1 MKKFYFLFLF
11 ALIASIGNLYA
22 AEKTVTW
29 NFAGRKSGSGATTS
43 CELKVQSGSA
53 TGTWKIS
60 ASENFTAQTGSGST
74 SVTLGSKKAPCTDAK
89 LELTNSPIPEGAQ
102 IKKVSITAKTN
113 NAKGATFGLQIGGV
127 SSETTLTFD
136 KTKTTQEFT
145 ESKVG
150 NVVLV
155 INTLNQSNVSLYSIS
170 ITYEEVAET
179 KCAKPTFN
187 LENGKTYTD
196 AQTLVITSTT
206 ADATIHY
213 TINRGEEKTG
223 QPAEFTE
230 NGEYTVDAWATKDNL
245 TESDHASIK
254 FTIAKKCAAPTFTP
268 AAGYL
273 KLGNAITFTS
283 ATADAEISYQ
293 YSYNGGEYTSFVKG
307 TSFTPDK
314 EGTYKIIAKA
324 TKTGLEDG
332 VSGEQIYEVGNLVFY
347 ESFDKNDGTG
357 GNDGKWSGSIASN
370 DIQYDVTGWT
380 CQNASGANK
389 CAKFGTS
396 SKKGTATTPAL
407 TDLEGDAILTF
418 KAAPWNTE
426 GGKMSVTIS
435 DGTIETSEFELINN
449 TFTEYSVKI
458 SGGATSKITFTS
470 SEARFFLDEV
480 KVKQVAVATPTI
492 TPNGGDVKVGDKIT
506 FATKTDGA
514 TLSYSTDG
522 GQTWTPGSEY
532 TATTVGALNL
542 WVKATKGSDES
553 AVAKATF
560 NVVDPNAIGS
570 VNINITADKT
580 AKTGELFGTMT
591 VAVPMP
597 INATVMDV
605 VIKKDGKEFSSDKNL
620 TAEFSKEIT
629 ETGTYEIDVTAN
641 NDKEIIGDKKTAEF
655 YSNKLTDI
663 ADFLLYGP
671 ECNNLFGS
679 DVVYEFTCPL
689 SVTYANG
696 SNLWVTDGTDGMLIF
711 QRGGFSTAY
720 TNGTVFAKGIKGQ
733 YTVYN
738 NTIELTEPVLTE
750 TTEGATVDPKQIE
763 IAAISADNQNQF
775 VIIKDAVLNVKNET
789 FADAAGNTVDMYDK
803 KFCTVPADGTY
814 DVVGI
819 VSYYGY
825 SEAEAATQVYPLAFL
840 TAPTATLGF
849 TAAEINEMP
858 WLAANDIVLTE
869 DGSFEDMNASCVK
882 LTCEEGAQ
890 IEYTLDSGEPSPS
903 TATVESGTEIG
914 FTDGESYMLTVCAV
928 KGGYKSASREYLFS
942 IGKTS
947 SVSSMSAEGVKVFAA
962 EGGVEVV
969 ADEAADVA
977 VYTVAGQLV
986 RQARV
991 AEGST
996 LVNVAPGFYVV
1007 RANGTATKVI
1017 VR

>member
-1 MKKFYFLFLF
+1 MY
-11 ALIASIGNLYA
+11 ISG
-22 AEKTVTW
+22 EKV
-29 NFAGRKSGSGATTS
+29 G
-43 CELKVQSGSA
+43 
-53 TGTWKIS
+53 
-60 ASENFTAQTGSGST
+60 
-74 SVTLGSKKAPCTDAK
+74 
-89 LELTNSPIPEGAQ
+89 
-102 IKKVSITAKTN
+102 
-113 NAKGATFGLQIGGV
+113 
-127 SSETTLTFD
+127 SETVGKSMSNKNFSVATDPSNTSGVVKFD
-136 KTKTTQEFT
+136 VKCTAGTIYIK
-145 ESKVG
+145 
-150 NVVLV
+150 
-155 INTLNQSNVSLYSIS
+155 SIS

-179 KCAKPTFN
+179 KCAT
-187 LENGKTYTD
+187 
-196 AQTLVITSTT
+196 
-206 ADATIHY
+206 
-213 TINRGEEKTG
+213 
-223 QPAEFTE
+223 
-230 NGEYTVDAWATKDNL
+230 
-245 TESDHASIK
+245 
-254 FTIAKKCAAPTFTP
+254 PTFTP

-641 NDKEIIGDKKTAEF
+641 KDKEIIGDKKTAEF

-819 VSYYGY
+819 VSYFGY
-825 SEAEAATQVYPLAFL
+825 SGAVPATQVYPLAFL

-869 DGSFEDMNASCVK
+869 DGSFENMNASCVK

-969 ADEAADVA
+969 AEEAAEVA
-977 VYTVAGQLV
+977 VYTAAGQLV

>member
-22 AEKTVTW
+22 AEKTVTYTFTSKTWAAAEGNW
-29 NFAGRKSGSGATTS
+29 NSLKGGDSKETRGVAVTKAVSGASAESPSGFSKITS
-43 CELKVQSGSA
+43 VNMV
-53 TGTWKIS
+53 W
-60 ASENFTAQTGSGST
+60 ST
-74 SVTLGSKKAPCTDAK
+74 SGKGAGTINMYISDNKVGSKTVGKSMYNQKFSVVTDPSNTSGVVKFDVTCTAG
-89 LELTNSPIPEGAQ
+89 TIY
-102 IKKVSITAKTN
+102 IK
-113 NAKGATFGLQIGGV
+113 
-127 SSETTLTFD
+127 
-136 KTKTTQEFT
+136 
-145 ESKVG
+145 
-150 NVVLV
+150 
-155 INTLNQSNVSLYSIS
+155 SIS
-170 ITYEEVAET
+170 ITYEEGAET
-179 KCAKPTFN
+179 KCAT
-187 LENGKTYTD
+187 
-196 AQTLVITSTT
+196 
-206 ADATIHY
+206 
-213 TINRGEEKTG
+213 
-223 QPAEFTE
+223 
-230 NGEYTVDAWATKDNL
+230 
-245 TESDHASIK
+245 
-254 FTIAKKCAAPTFTP
+254 PTFTP

-283 ATADAEISYQ
+283 ATVDAEVYYQ

-332 VSGEQIYEVGNLVFY
+332 VSEEQIYEVGNLVFY

-357 GNDGKWSGSIASN
+357 GNDGQWSGNIATN

-380 CQNASGANK
+380 CPNASGANK

-470 SEARFFLDEV
+470 SEDRFFLDEV

-819 VSYYGY
+819 VSYFGY
-825 SEAEAATQVYPLAFL
+825 SGAVPATQVYPLAFL

-849 TAAEINEMP
+849 TAAEINEMS
-858 WLAANDIVLTE
+858 WLAANDKVLTE
-869 DGSFEDMNASCVK
+869 DGSFEDINASCVK

-928 KGGYKSASREYLFS
+928 KGGYKSASREYMFS

-969 ADEAADVA
+969 AEEAAEVA
-977 VYTVAGQLV
+977 VYTAAGQLV